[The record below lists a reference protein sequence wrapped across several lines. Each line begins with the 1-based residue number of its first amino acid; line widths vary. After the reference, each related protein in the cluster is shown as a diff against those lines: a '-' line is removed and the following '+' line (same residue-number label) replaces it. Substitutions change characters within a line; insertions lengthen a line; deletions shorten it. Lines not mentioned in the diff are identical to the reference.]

1 MTEAQQDQRWL
12 ELYRAHL
19 STNYAELLARIG
31 LAVTAPDAHEATVR
45 DSRGRSYIDLV
56 AGYGVFNFGHNPRA
70 VLDALSEDLRGAPAR
85 GGPFLNAPLAELA
98 ERLAALTGGALSRA
112 FVCST
117 GAEAVESA
125 LKLARLSMRRRE
137 IVAAHGA
144 FHGFTLGALSV
155 SGIPAQTRLYEPL
168 LPGIRR
174 VPFGDADALAAAV
187 SSETAAVMLEPIQ
200 AEVGA
205 ETPPNGYL
213 ATARAICDASGALL
227 IIDEVRTGMGRTG
240 PLFAIESEGLL
251 PDILVAGKSLAAGI
265 VPIGVMLAH
274 PRLWGRFG
282 QTFSMSASSFAG
294 NRLAAVAALSTL
306 SLIETSGV
314 LEQARAPSE
323 ALWEGAEQL
332 RRSHPHLVSRIT
344 GRGLLVGLHF
354 TTGKTASHVVRES
367 IRNGVLAATAFCNPR
382 CLLLEPPLV
391 IRADEVRRAVRVMD
405 AACASV
411 TPDIAP
417 GAKRTAT
424 VPGDSA

>member
-1 MTEAQQDQRWL
+1 MTGAQQDQRWL
-12 ELYRAHL
+12 ESYRAHL
-19 STNYAELLARIG
+19 SANYAEMLERLD
-31 LAVTAPDAHEATVR
+31 LAVTAPDAHGATVR
-45 DSRGRSYIDLV
+45 DSRGRSYTDLV
-56 AGYGVFNFGHNPRA
+56 AGYGVFNFGHNPPA
-70 VLDALSEDLRGAPAR
+70 VLDALSEELRGAPAR

-98 ERLAALTGGALSRA
+98 ERLAALAGGVLNRV

-117 GAEAVESA
+117 GAEAVDSA
-125 LKLARLSMRRRE
+125 LKLARLSTRRRE
-137 IVAAHGA
+137 IVAARGA

-155 SGIPAQTRLYEPL
+155 SGVPAQTRLYEPL
-168 LPGIRR
+168 LPEVRH

-187 SSETAAVMLEPIQ
+187 TSETAAVILEPIQ

-213 ATARAICDASGALL
+213 ARARAICDASGAVLVV
-227 IIDEVRTGMGRTG
+227 DEVRTGMGRTG
-240 PLFAIESEGLL
+240 PLFAVEREGVW
-251 PDILVAGKSLAAGI
+251 PDILVAGKSLAGGI

-294 NRLAAVAALSTL
+294 NRLAAVAALSIL
-306 SLIETSGV
+306 SLVETSGV

-332 RRSHPHLVSRIT
+332 RRSHPHVVSRIT
-344 GRGLLVGLHF
+344 GRGMLAGIHF
-354 TTGKTASHVVRES
+354 TTGMTAGHVVRES

-391 IRADEVRRAVRVMD
+391 ISVEEIRRAMSVMD

-411 TPDIAP
+411 ADGIGRGPTRA
-417 GAKRTAT
+417 AAVR
-424 VPGDSA
+424 GD